1 MPLTRMPLPE
11 PISPLDDIFKRIQI
25 DEIKEKPKL
34 AGKLLK
40 YLPYLIK
47 AKAANAIFNLGRED
61 ARIGPRGWLPGPT
74 QIANT
79 LAEHQLPYLPTVGRA
94 NPETDLGARASRAM
108 QQLGGTIWNSIYAP
122 KAQAQVKPTNPAMGQ
137 GEWWNRKV
145 TAKEALRVGFTR

>member
-1 MPLTRMPLPE
+1 MPLTNMPLPE

-47 AKAANAIFNLGRED
+47 AKAANAMFNLGRED

-122 KAQAQVKPTNPAMGQ
+122 M
-137 GEWWNRKV
+137 
-145 TAKEALRVGFTR
+145 GFTR